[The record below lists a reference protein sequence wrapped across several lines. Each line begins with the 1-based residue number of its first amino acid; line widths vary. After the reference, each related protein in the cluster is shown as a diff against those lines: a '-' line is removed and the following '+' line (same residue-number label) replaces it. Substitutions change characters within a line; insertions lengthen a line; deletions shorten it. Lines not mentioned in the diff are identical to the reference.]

1 MTDVQIPKLGMSTVD
16 VDVLE
21 WHVEVGDVVEEG
33 APLAELESE
42 KTTMTLEAP
51 VRGEI
56 VEILVPAGEIAEVG
70 AVVCRIDETA

>member
-16 VDVLE
+16 VDIRE
-21 WHVEVGDVVEEG
+21 WHVKVGDRVEQG

-51 VRGEI
+51 VAG
-56 VEILVPAGEIAEVG
+56 VVAEILVPAGEIAEVG
-70 AVVCRIDETA
+70 AVVCRIDENA